1 MDEPTTQTLSID
13 QLERQQGLLEE
24 EEEHGGPARARRRS
38 RESRGSTAAGAG
50 NTVITSGEVIQVDM
64 SRLANVLGE
73 RGVACCCF
81 GGCADQSTAA
91 VVIGRDDR

>member
-13 QLERQQGLLEE
+13 QLERQQGLLEEE

-50 NTVITSGEVIQVDM
+50 NNTVITSGEVIQVDM

-73 RGVACCCF
+73 RGVARCSF
-81 GGCADQSTAA
+81 GGCDKSSN
-91 VVIGRDDR
+91 RKR

>member
-1 MDEPTTQTLSID
+1 MNELTTQTLSID

-38 RESRGSTAAGAG
+38 RESRVSTAAGAG
-50 NTVITSGEVIQVDM
+50 NNNTVITSGEVIQVDM

-73 RGVACCCF
+73 RGVARCSF
-81 GGCADQSTAA
+81 GGSS
-91 VVIGRDDR
+91 